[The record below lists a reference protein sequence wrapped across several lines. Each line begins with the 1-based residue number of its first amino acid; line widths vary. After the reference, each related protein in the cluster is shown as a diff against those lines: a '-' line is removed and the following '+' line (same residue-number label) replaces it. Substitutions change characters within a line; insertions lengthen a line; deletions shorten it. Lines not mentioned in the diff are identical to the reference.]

1 MSSAADPPHRRSRSL
16 RRAVPPAVGSAEAA
30 ADGAPDIGLLQRPGR
45 ATVPSVPAPLDLAQV
60 PFVLASLR
68 APSAP
73 GRTTGADEDPPEA
86 ESDERDADFLERLP
100 ILPPEAWQAKYELVE
115 RFGRTV
121 TIRVEGHS
129 RLGMPRG
136 RDLDVLLAVLA
147 LYAEDY
153 QAVLAGKP
161 SRLVDGALADVSV
174 NEILTAMGV
183 ERKER
188 NATASRR
195 VRQAL
200 RRFGYLKF
208 TSTGRVFRDASADAA
223 ALVGGDPAARP
234 RVPDRAAGGRG
245 RAGGDVV
252 AVEEEITHLLEYAW
266 RLSYE
271 RSAAGELRI
280 TRLKLNARFHEHLIT
295 GWVAW
300 IEAERYRA
308 LSSPLARRLYVL
320 LAGEAAS
327 GRPAPWVFDL
337 RALRA
342 ACGVLP
348 SRYAN
353 EIKRDLVRAADE
365 LVGVGVL
372 AAGLGATSPKK
383 GEWLLTFEP
392 GPALALAALLR
403 GTSVVDLTGDRAQL
417 AFLHYF
423 GFEDVG
429 ARALLAA
436 SPHAV
441 YDALCFAL
449 YVRETDPARVTR
461 SWRGFILDRV
471 TANRPNTGDV
481 GFAAWAAKRL
491 APATEPGGAPNGRGA
506 GRAAP
511 GTGDPGVRAAESA
524 TGPAAPDLGATFV
537 GEPLA
542 VAVWATLRDLLPESA
557 TASMPDRQLIGHLV
571 PVAITA
577 GVLVLGTDLFVA
589 PSTVRRVR
597 ASIAA
602 ALAEGN
608 APVLRVRIDQIGGGR
623 DGGAPVLRPMLG
635 GADEGEAGA
644 DTDG

>member
-1 MSSAADPPHRRSRSL
+1 MPTSDGVPDAGLLL
-16 RRAVPPAVGSAEAA
+16 RTGQAAVPA
-30 ADGAPDIGLLQRPGR
+30 
-45 ATVPSVPAPLDLAQV
+45 VPAPLDLAQV

-68 APSAP
+68 APGAP
-73 GRTTGADEDPPEA
+73 GRAKGEDEDPPEA

-100 ILPPEAWQAKYELVE
+100 VLPPEAWQARYELVE
-115 RFGRTV
+115 RFGRKV

-136 RDLDVLLAVLA
+136 RDLDVFLAVLA

-183 ERKER
+183 DRKER

-200 RRFGYLKF
+200 RRFGYLTF
-208 TSTGRVFRDASADAA
+208 TSTGRVFRDVSAEAA
-223 ALVGGDPAARP
+223 ALVGGDPNARP
-234 RVPDRAAGGRG
+234 RVPDRGTAGRG
-245 RAGGDVV
+245 RSAGGVL
-252 AVEEEITHLLEYAW
+252 AVEEEVTHLLEYAW
-266 RLSYE
+266 RLSYD

-280 TRLKLNARFHEHLIT
+280 TRLKLNARFHEHLVT

-300 IEAERYRA
+300 IEADRYRA

-327 GRPAPWVFDL
+327 GRSAPWVFDL

-353 EIKRDLVRAADE
+353 EVKRDLVRAADE
-365 LVGVGVL
+365 LAGVGVL
-372 AAGLGATSPKK
+372 GSGLGAASPKT

-403 GTSVVDLTGDRAQL
+403 GTSVVALTRDRAQL
-417 AFLHYF
+417 AFLHDF
-423 GFEDVG
+423 GFADAG

-491 APATEPGGAPNGRGA
+491 VVPASPDSTSAAGRGETTSIAASPAPAVAP
-506 GRAAP
+506 
-511 GTGDPGVRAAESA
+511 
-524 TGPAAPDLGATFV
+524 PDLGAVFT

-542 VAVWATLRDLLPESA
+542 AALWTTLRDLLPESA
-557 TASMPDRQLIGHLV
+557 TASMSERQLVGHLV
-571 PVAITA
+571 PVAVTD
-577 GVLVLGTDLFVA
+577 GTLVLGTDLFVA

-597 ASIAA
+597 TAVAA
-602 ALAEGN
+602 ALADLAASRSAEDGGS
-608 APVLRVRIDQIGGGR
+608 ALRVRIEQIGGGR
-623 DGGAPVLRPMLG
+623 DGTAVVLRPMLG
-635 GADEGEAGA
+635 GADEGDAGL
-644 DTDG
+644 DGEG